1 MMPGNLIA
9 PMAMDL
15 NPAKG
20 GKIYLKKTEIES
32 PYNMTKVKDFAGL
45 GEYTFQTV
53 LQNNGVIFFH
63 YLSIPEG
70 VKPAS
75 NGIQNE
81 TGDAGLLV
89 EYNNNQI
96 ESEMSVRVST
106 APKWLHISKSSG
118 AIDAGQSESV
128 ETR

>member
-15 NPAKG
+15 NPAKC
-20 GKIYLKKTEIES
+20 GKIYVKKTGYRITVQ
-32 PYNMTKVKDFAGL
+32 YDKVKDFAGL

-53 LQNNGVIFFH
+53 LQSNGVIFFH

-75 NGIQNE
+75 TGIQN
-81 TGDAGLLV
+81 
-89 EYNNNQI
+89 
-96 ESEMSVRVST
+96 
-106 APKWLHISKSSG
+106 
-118 AIDAGQSESV
+118 
-128 ETR
+128 